1 MPASCELMWSSRAD
15 SWTVEGCECKRN
27 AEAKTKSFSTTHNQ
41 RFPLFLKYWPFPAS
55 WIYFFIFNGTL
66 KGGFSGFL
74 SQDYQI
80 TVDKFYN
87 GNWWW
92 EARNKKE
99 EYASFYYTLIEKSPW
114 QPVRI
119 DWQQFWTEKA
129 QVRPGT
135 QTLPAQTECHR
146 STTFTTTTSN
156 VSSHLR
162 EKNHAV
168 HNHLKFG

>member
-1 MPASCELMWSSRAD
+1 MWSSRAD
-15 SWTVEGCECKRN
+15 SWSVEGCECKRN

-80 TVDKFYN
+80 TIDKFYN

-92 EARNKKE
+92 EAGNKKE
-99 EYASFYYTLIEKSPW
+99 DYARFYYTLLEKNLTPSENRLTAILNWKSPSPTRDSNPASPDRMPSLYHFYHHHFQCFLPLKRKKPCST
-114 QPVRI
+114 QP
-119 DWQQFWTEKA
+119 
-129 QVRPGT
+129 P
-135 QTLPAQTECHR
+135 
-146 STTFTTTTSN
+146 
-156 VSSHLR
+156 
-162 EKNHAV
+162 
-168 HNHLKFG
+168 